1 MAVPS
6 ISQTEFFAIINGNVH
21 QKFSQCADRQV
32 VSNRAV
38 RFVLGDMDLR
48 SHKRSSQLSPNM
60 FENVFDYA
68 APSDLKGEKIIDFR
82 KQVRRSSYEKWLLV
96 DEVEFDRRKNIS
108 THRVAIKDENFGKIL
123 RIDGVEGFESK
134 TLHDCNSV
142 TANGTW
148 AVGTDASN
156 ITADADNF
164 ISGSALNFD
173 MATGAATGYIENTGM
188 TE

>member
-68 APSDLKGEKIIDFR
+68 AASDLRGEKIIDFR
-82 KQVRRSSYEKWLLV
+82 KQVNRSSYERWLLV
-96 DEVEFDRRKNIS
+96 DEVEFDRKKNIS
-108 THRVAIKDENFGKIL
+108 AHRVAVRDENFGKLL
-123 RIDGVEGFESK
+123 RIDGVKGFQSAVI
-134 TLHDCNSV
+134 HDCESL

-148 AVGTDASN
+148 AAAGDASN
-156 ITADADNF
+156 LTLDADNV
-164 ISGSALNFD
+164 IKG
-173 MATGAATGYIENTGM
+173 G
-188 TE
+188 